1 MRSNSNINRVI
12 YSKSPVRSQ
21 HTNITKNPL
30 DRISSQINVLR
41 QTKLQPISINDKNMG
56 HGQHEARSIRMVEKK
71 SFYQRKNTFD
81 STYGV
86 DSQVYSRSNNQI
98 RVSSKKSSM
107 VFDEEADEDNNFIKI
122 PKVKINYSKPN
133 VVRNKFRKFNRH
145 ATQVQTDRPRHGHFQ
160 NRKSWQNQQNHNALP
175 VKRGY
180 INSKSPAR
188 RSDQNQ
194 WSSSS
199 IPRSR
204 NLSSTGANPLQSD
217 IKGKVTIFDNMPTSK
232 KRFNEMD
239 KNMHLGF
246 DVFSNDSSILSK
258 TGGSSVFSTS
268 EISQLSRKIMMTS
281 EIHRQK
287 KSETPGYMKS
297 MFNIKQDMTSTKEQA
312 IPQKHDFQK
321 SKTRV
326 TSSTALLEES
336 LVKQE
341 SESPHQV
348 ILRRQKAKINS
359 SRLNDELNKFLKSDF
374 KTYSNSVLD
383 LNSELN
389 KLKMQYRRFS
399 QKNKNVDFLRQK
411 VDKKKNQLLKKE
423 LQLNMLNDSESADLL
438 SDVKTYESRLSQ
450 NEIKDRK
457 RRLKRLRKLEKK
469 IKKYKN
475 VVDNLDSMFTSQS
488 KRMLSNKDATIENE
502 LEELKTLLEDDN
514 EDKML
519 IEKMEK
525 MLKNHNLLD

>member
-1 MRSNSNINRVI
+1 M
-12 YSKSPVRSQ
+12 
-21 HTNITKNPL
+21 
-30 DRISSQINVLR
+30 
-41 QTKLQPISINDKNMG
+41 
-56 HGQHEARSIRMVEKK
+56 
-71 SFYQRKNTFD
+71 
-81 STYGV
+81 
-86 DSQVYSRSNNQI
+86 
-98 RVSSKKSSM
+98 
-107 VFDEEADEDNNFIKI
+107 
-122 PKVKINYSKPN
+122 
-133 VVRNKFRKFNRH
+133 
-145 ATQVQTDRPRHGHFQ
+145 
-160 NRKSWQNQQNHNALP
+160 
-175 VKRGY
+175 
-180 INSKSPAR
+180 
-188 RSDQNQ
+188 
-194 WSSSS
+194 
-199 IPRSR
+199 
-204 NLSSTGANPLQSD
+204 
-217 IKGKVTIFDNMPTSK
+217 
-232 KRFNEMD
+232 
-239 KNMHLGF
+239 
-246 DVFSNDSSILSK
+246 
-258 TGGSSVFSTS
+258 FSTS

-488 KRMLSNKDATIENE
+488 KRMLSNKDATIEND